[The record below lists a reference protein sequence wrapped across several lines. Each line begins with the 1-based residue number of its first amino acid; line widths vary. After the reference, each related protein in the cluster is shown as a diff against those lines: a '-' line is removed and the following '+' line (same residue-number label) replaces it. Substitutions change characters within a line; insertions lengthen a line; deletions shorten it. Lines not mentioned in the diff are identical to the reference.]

1 MKNVHEQPLLEIR
14 DLRLVQAIART
25 GGVGPASQVLHVTQS
40 ALSHHLRAL
49 EDRLGVAVFDRV
61 GRRVV
66 LNEHGARLVELAGR
80 VLPQLL
86 EAERALCTPAAPA
99 TAFRITTGC
108 YTVYPWLGA
117 LMERLAAESPR
128 TRCQLV
134 VTASGRAAAAL
145 LDGEVDAAVMP
156 WHTPDDRLVARAAF
170 HEELIVL
177 CRAGDPLAARRAV
190 PASALAGRRVL
201 THEAPPAET
210 AWFRARLGR
219 GVAYLRDV
227 VRVPLTE
234 AIVELVRAGTGVAIL
249 GSWTVVRD
257 LAAGDVVARPLRPRI
272 RRPFA
277 VVTTRAGAR
286 DPRVEALAAVLRQ
299 RRAPA

>member
-1 MKNVHEQPLLEIR
+1 MKTLHEQPLLEIR
-14 DLRLVQAIART
+14 DLRLVHAIART
-25 GGVGPASQVLHVTQS
+25 GGVGPASAVLHVTQS

-66 LNEHGARLVELAGR
+66 LNERGAQLVELANR
-80 VLPQLL
+80 VLPELL
-86 EAERALCTPAAPA
+86 AVERALCAPAAPA
-99 TAFRITTGC
+99 AVFRLTTGC
-108 YTVYPWLGA
+108 YTVYPWLPA
-117 LMERLAAESPR
+117 LVERLAIEAPG
-128 TRCQLV
+128 TRCELV
-134 VTASGRAAAAL
+134 VTATRRAADAL
-145 LDGEVDAAVMP
+145 RAGEVDAAVMP
-156 WHTPDDRLVARAAF
+156 WHTPDDRLVASQVF

-177 CRAGDPLAARRAV
+177 CCADDPLAARRAV

-227 VRVPLTE
+227 QRVPLTE
-234 AIVELVRAGTGVAIL
+234 AIVELVRAGSGVAIL
-249 GSWTVVRD
+249 GSWTVERD
-257 LAAGDVVARPLRPRI
+257 VTRGEVVARPFRPRI

-286 DPRVEALAAVLRQ
+286 DPRVEALASVLRQ
-299 RRAPA
+299 TRRPG